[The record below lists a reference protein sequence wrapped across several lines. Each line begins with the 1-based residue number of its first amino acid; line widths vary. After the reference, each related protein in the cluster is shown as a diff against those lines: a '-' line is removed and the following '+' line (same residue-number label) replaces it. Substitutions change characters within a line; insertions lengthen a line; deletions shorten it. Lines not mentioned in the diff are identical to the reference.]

1 LFYFCALQ
9 VSNDQLRDHVW
20 NLLRPKHML
29 KWTQRHIIRF
39 SFNFHKTEAY
49 LQNPLPYTPCVQ
61 HFPQQGVWLLPE
73 TAAAAVGSEEEGV
86 EGEDGRQRQL
96 RWLCCKAV

>member
-1 LFYFCALQ
+1 MQ

-39 SFNFHKTEAY
+39 TFNFHKTEAY
-49 LQNPLPYTPCVQ
+49 LRNPLPYTPCVQ
-61 HFPQQGVWLLPE
+61 HFAEQAVWLLPE
-73 TAAAAVGSEEEGV
+73 AAAAAGEEEGV
-86 EGEDGRQRQL
+86 EGGDEEKQQL